1 MGEVKSAFEKAME
14 KVKEIEG
21 LTSEEK
27 GELKDREKL
36 RSVLAAFYR
45 REVSAEGMWQTLKGM
60 RLSLLREAQQN
71 MADSLRLSN
80 LPEELQL
87 RAEGILAIEALKEE
101 QDMAAVEHSLHTIG
115 QVQREYAEQKE
126 RAMAELR
133 AAVEGNPQLR
143 VRHVRGPDGRVLQA
157 AMSVDEA
164 IQMRMAEF
172 LAEHEKRYEDMFSK
186 VMERLK
192 KELKAEGRPLRR

>member
-172 LAEHEKRYEDMFSK
+172 LAEHEKRYEDMFSQ